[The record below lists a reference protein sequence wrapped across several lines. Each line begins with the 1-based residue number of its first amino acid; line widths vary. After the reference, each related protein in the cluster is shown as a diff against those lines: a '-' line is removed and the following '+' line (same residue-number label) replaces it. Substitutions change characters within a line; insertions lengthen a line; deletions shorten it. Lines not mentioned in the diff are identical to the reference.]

1 MVEKYRYMR
10 KGNSNRIRK
19 KDNFRENAQ
28 KVAKDICDL
37 NKHFM
42 NKYWVDL
49 LIIVHKDWHLNEIGL
64 QKEMTKKL
72 ETSELAT
79 LEFIRYAAEESKRWL
94 RYNGT
99 EAETERLKEIIK
111 NPNSASNIL
120 KLLVEHIENL

>member
-1 MVEKYRYMR
+1 MVERNKMR
-10 KGNSNRIRK
+10 TGNSNRIRR
-19 KDNFRENAQ
+19 KDKFRENAQ
-28 KVAKDICDL
+28 KVAKDICNL

-49 LIIVHKDWHLNEIGL
+49 LIIVHKDCHLNEIGL